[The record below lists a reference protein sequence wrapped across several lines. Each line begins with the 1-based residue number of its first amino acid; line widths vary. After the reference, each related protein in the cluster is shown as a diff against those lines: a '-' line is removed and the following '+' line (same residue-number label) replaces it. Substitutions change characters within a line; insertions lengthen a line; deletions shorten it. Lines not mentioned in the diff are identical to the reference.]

1 VYRFS
6 NGIRLT
12 NEIGEVIGM
21 VQPDSKD
28 ASEATGDELLE
39 ILPLVAERVVVLH
52 GTSSEATHLRG
63 NDLDCIVVGLD
74 SQWPL
79 RMARDLRLCQ
89 YIQYDVNGWMWAI
102 ERQGHVVFLDTF
114 GGARGLGRYGFP
126 TTLLDEE
133 DLHPS
138 PSLRA
143 AYLTAKRLQK
153 GITTVEEWERISRL
167 AQEDPE
173 EYARI
178 LQKVVGPRSSPLLAE
193 AVLGGRQ
200 PGPEMTFEVRRER
213 FRRRFGSPGKAVT
226 AITSGGRRG
235 LNRLLLPTGC
245 FIVLV
250 GADGTGKSTLAQA
263 LHVLMKDSFRRSLA
277 FHWRP
282 GLLPRPGS
290 LIGREGSDP
299 QKPHARSPYGLMLSG
314 ALLGYY
320 WLDSFLG
327 GWLRILPFRA
337 RTGMITAERGWWD
350 LAVDP
355 RRYRLTSPPWLV
367 RALGFLLLRPDLVLL
382 LEAPPQA
389 ILERKSEISRE
400 ELERQASAWNSVFPT
415 DVAVVRLDASRPAVE
430 VAKEA
435 RARILEM
442 LERRAISRL
451 GRGWSRLPSRSSAR
465 WIIPRGPKETAR
477 ASLRIYHPVT
487 TRARL
492 AWEAAQL
499 GAAVGCF
506 RLVPRGDPPPRS
518 VRQILA
524 PHIPRGGTLA
534 VTRAN
539 HEGRYIALILDGHG
553 RCLGV
558 AKVARGEEGDRAL
571 EREAGSIERFRV
583 HLPPL
588 ITPPTILERSP
599 GLLLLEPVSWR
610 PRWRA
615 WHLDEEVAGAMGA
628 FFRSTRTE
636 GPEVVGGAHGD
647 WAPWNMLRTS
657 VGWVL
662 VDWED
667 ASDAAPPF
675 YDLCHHLVQ
684 SHALLGRP
692 TLQELLHGFRHG
704 DGWVGNAVRSYA
716 QEAHENELDAQSFL
730 IAYLQMT
737 EGKVWVGPKSEAAA
751 AARRT
756 LLARLKG

>member
-1 VYRFS
+1 MVQQR
-6 NGIRLT
+6 IRVT
-12 NEIGEVIGM
+12 NEMGEGIGM

-79 RMARDLRLCQ
+79 RMPRDLRLCQ

-102 ERQGHVVFLDTF
+102 ERQGQVVFLDTF

-167 AQEDPE
+167 AQEDPDG
-173 EYARI
+173 YARV
-178 LQKVVGPRSSPLLAE
+178 LQKVVGPESSPLLAE
-193 AVLGGRQ
+193 TVLGGRQ
-200 PGPEMTFEVRRER
+200 PGPEMAFDVRRER
-213 FRRRFGSPGKAVT
+213 FRRRFGSPGKAMA

-235 LNRLLLPTGC
+235 LNRFLLPTGC

-250 GADGTGKSTLAQA
+250 GPDGTGKSTLSQA
-263 LHVLMKDSFRRSLA
+263 LHGLMKDSFRRSLT

-299 QKPHARSPYGLMLSG
+299 QRPHARSPYGPILSG

-327 GWLRILPFRA
+327 GWLRIMPFRA

-382 LEAPPQA
+382 LEAPPEA
-389 ILERKSEISRE
+389 ILERKSELSRE

-492 AWEAAQL
+492 AWEAARL
-499 GAAVGCF
+499 GAGVGCS
-506 RLVPRGDPPPRS
+506 RLVPRGDPPPRF

-534 VTRAN
+534 VATAN
-539 HEGRYIALILDGHG
+539 HEGRYIALILDGYG

-571 EREAGSIERFRV
+571 EREAGSIERFRAQ
-583 HLPPL
+583 LPPP
-588 ITPPTILERSP
+588 IAAPTILERLP
-599 GLLLLEPVSWR
+599 GLLLLEPVAWR

-615 WHLDEEVAGAMGA
+615 WHLDEEVARAMGA
-628 FFRSTRTE
+628 FFRNTRTE

-675 YDLCHHLVQ
+675 YDLCHYLVQ

-692 TLQELLHGFRHG
+692 TLQELLRGFRHG

-716 QEAHENELDAQSFL
+716 EEAHQNELDAQSFL

-737 EGKVWVGPKSEAAA
+737 EGKIWVGPNSEAAA